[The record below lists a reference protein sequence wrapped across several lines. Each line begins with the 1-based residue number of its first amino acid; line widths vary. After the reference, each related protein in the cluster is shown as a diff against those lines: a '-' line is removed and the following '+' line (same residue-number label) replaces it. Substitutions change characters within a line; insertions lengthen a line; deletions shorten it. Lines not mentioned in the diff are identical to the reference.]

1 MRGGG
6 QRQRKRLLHN
16 GGAERLIPK
25 AGQGSTGQ
33 GWPARRTGDGNGAAA
48 AAAASSEQCA
58 CTSAQNR
65 VALASL
71 HLGSNT
77 CRRRGCWFAL
87 VWFAWLLSQSQS
99 QSQSQV
105 AVAVGVGVRIGSGG
119 AGLGRLCLICPII
132 SPVCS
137 VPPAVIPSCTLH
149 SALCALHFATR
160 LPTAL
165 LPTPSPRIACLLPPH
180 LVSSIQPPTHGATHL
195 SAHISANTHSHLQA
209 HTHARTHIRTHI
221 RSLSLTHSLL
231 CAYTHAHA
239 THAPKPKYTPCPEGL
254 NRPHPQPAPALA
266 PSPRSC
272 PHPIHMLPMRAR

>member
-48 AAAASSEQCA
+48 AAASSEQCA

-87 VWFAWLLSQSQS
+87 VWFAWLLLQS

-149 SALCALHFATR
+149 SALCTLR
-160 LPTAL
+160 LASQQ
-165 LPTPSPRIACLLPPH
+165 PSCPPRRLASPA
-180 LVSSIQPPTHGATHL
+180 SSHRTWSHPSSHPPTVLPICPHTHL
-195 SAHISANTHSHLQA
+195 QT
-209 HTHARTHIRTHI
+209 HTHAHIYAHIYALSLLHTRSCAHTPTLTPRTHPSPSTR
-221 RSLSLTHSLL
+221 
-231 CAYTHAHA
+231 
-239 THAPKPKYTPCPEGL
+239 
-254 NRPHPQPAPALA
+254 PAP
-266 PSPRSC
+266 RD
-272 PHPIHMLPMRAR
+272 